1 MKAFLQLV
9 SNRLTV
15 GGLPVKA
22 LLRWWL
28 IFCLS
33 CIAGGVAVY
42 FDLHNNLYD
51 ADKTKLSFLILT
63 VFTLTS
69 LWVGWRTKKS
79 EDKEQDVS
87 VGWFVAES
95 CLALGMIGTVTGFL
109 LMLSGAFAN
118 IDLANTSTIQN
129 SLTQMALGMSTALY
143 TTLVGLV
150 CSLTLKIQ
158 LINVEN
164 ENRRHGS

>member
-15 GGLPVKA
+15 GGLPGKA

-33 CIAGGVAVY
+33 WIAGGVAVY

-51 ADKTKLSFLILT
+51 ADKTILSFLILT

-143 TTLVGLV
+143 TTLVGLI

>member
-15 GGLPVKA
+15 GGLPGKA
-22 LLRWWL
+22 VLRGWL

-42 FDLHNNLYD
+42 FELHNNLYD